1 MYCFRAIKLI
11 CWFAQ
16 NFFREIYV
24 GNTTD
29 YPARYCAKETCAI
42 SMEYEYFFREISI
55 GDLIGNFSNCCAR
68 ELYHGDTG
76 GHYCA
81 KAIEWYFAW
90 IHISLMQ
97 YHLTNST
104 TQTIN
109 YTYDKLNQLTL
120 VSNYDNLEL
129 ENVYINLKSGKTSRH
144 ITFLNSYH
152 GNTVSMYYSIWKRAK
167 RSWKNR
173 KKKNSPTVLNRKYP

>member
-1 MYCFRAIKLI
+1 MGDLI
-11 CWFAQ
+11 
-16 NFFREIYV
+16 
-24 GNTTD
+24 GKS
-29 YPARYCAKETCAI
+29 ARYCAKETHCGDI
-42 SMEYEYFFREISI
+42 S
-55 GDLIGNFSNCCAR
+55 
-68 ELYHGDTG
+68 

-81 KAIEWYFAW
+81 KEIKQRFDR
-90 IHISLMQ
+90 ICISFMQ
-97 YHLTNST
+97 YHLTNFT

-173 KKKNSPTVLNRKYP
+173 